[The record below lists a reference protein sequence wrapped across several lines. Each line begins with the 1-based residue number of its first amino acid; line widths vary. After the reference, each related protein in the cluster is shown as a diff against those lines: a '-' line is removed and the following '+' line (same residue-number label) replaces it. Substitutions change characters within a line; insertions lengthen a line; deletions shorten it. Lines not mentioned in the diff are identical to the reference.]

1 MKINQLIAIFTL
13 ITAPA
18 FAIDFNGIVTP
29 ETLVQHRAALSLTVE
44 QETTLT
50 GIYEGAKTEA
60 ALLEEAVR
68 TEEAKLGELLRGA
81 DLTDAAAAAQLQLLL
96 EAESK
101 LKHLQL
107 KTLVALRSSLTPE
120 QLAKAINLAG
130 QTATETAPLK
140 AGIEAK
146 AARLKSAFD
155 ALGIPASPSLKSRG
169 DEVMA
174 LINAGDLAA
183 ANESLDRL
191 IIDSGLEES
200 GAGAVID
207 FSGQAPGDTDLEILK
222 QRYEA
227 VEVAASE
234 VISLPL
240 LRQLIQGRDALEVA
254 KENEDAEA
262 VGRILTWAEGILGL

>member
-1 MKINQLIAIFTL
+1 MKIRQLIAFLTL
-13 ITAPA
+13 ITTPA
-18 FAIDFNGIVTP
+18 FAIDFSGIVTP
-29 ETLVQHRAALSLTVE
+29 ETLVQHRAALSLTAE

-60 ALLEEAVR
+60 APLEEAVR

-107 KTLVALRSSLTPE
+107 KTLVALRASLTPD
-120 QLAKAINLAG
+120 QLAKAITLAG
-130 QTATETAPLK
+130 HTAAETAPLK
-140 AGIEAK
+140 AEIEAK
-146 AARLKSAFD
+146 AARLKAAFD

-174 LINAGDLAA
+174 LINTGDLAA

-191 IIDSGLEES
+191 IVDTGLEES
-200 GAGAVID
+200 GEGAVIY
-207 FSGQAPGDTDLEILK
+207 FSGQEPGDTDLEILK

-240 LRQLIQGRDALEVA
+240 LRQLIQGRDALELA
-254 KENEDAEA
+254 KENEDAEQ
-262 VGRILTWAEGILGL
+262 VGRILTWAESVLGL

>member
-120 QLAKAINLAG
+120 QLAKAITLAG